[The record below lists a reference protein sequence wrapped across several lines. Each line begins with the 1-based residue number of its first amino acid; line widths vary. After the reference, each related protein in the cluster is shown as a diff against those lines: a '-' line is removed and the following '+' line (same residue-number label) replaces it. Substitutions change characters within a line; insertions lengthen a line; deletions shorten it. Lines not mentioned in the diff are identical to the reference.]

1 MKLLSIIVPTYNV
14 ENYIGKC
21 LESLIVDRDDL
32 EVLVIIDGSKDKS
45 CEIARSY
52 QERFPGIFKVVEK
65 ENAHYGSCIN
75 EGLSLATGKYVKVLD
90 ADDTFSDQ
98 FASYLSMLNTT
109 NAEAIITNYVT
120 VDDKET
126 IIAKREFDIEPNT
139 TFPVEEISRKGITFL
154 SHFVLTYRL
163 DVLKRINYR
172 QTEHSPYTD
181 FEWDIKPFSSVSS
194 FCFFSLSVYR
204 YLMGRDGQT
213 VNVKNR
219 KNIMWM
225 ENRVI
230 LGLVDF
236 YSEVK
241 TKVSPINAKLLET
254 FICYLVRQVYIYYL
268 LYFPKYLRESEL
280 IEYDNTLLKKS
291 PYFYDMVSNSKDM
304 RKFGTF
310 SYVRDFREKGTRK
323 RVKYY
328 YYDFCMAI
336 GAITE
341 RIKKIFL
348 KNI

>member
-1 MKLLSIIVPTYNV
+1 MLSIIIPTYNV

-21 LESLIVDRDDL
+21 LESLPAEREDL
-32 EVLVIIDGSKDKS
+32 EVLIIIDGSRDKS
-45 CEIARSY
+45 CEIALSY
-52 QERFPGIFKVVEK
+52 QNKYPETFRVIEK
-65 ENAHYGSCIN
+65 ENGHYGSCIN
-75 EGLSLATGKYVKVLD
+75 VGLSVATGKYVKVLD
-90 ADDTFSDQ
+90 ADDSFSNKV
-98 FASYLSMLNTT
+98 SEYISLLRTT
-109 NAEAIITNYVT
+109 DAEVILTNYVT
-120 VDDKET
+120 VDDKDVVL
-126 IIAKREFDIEPNT
+126 AKRTFDFEPNT
-139 TFPVEEISRKGITFL
+139 TFSVEEISRKGITFL

-194 FCFFSLSVYR
+194 FCFFPLSVYR

-310 SYVRDFREKGTRK
+310 SYVRDFREKGTRR